1 MPVLWELLISLEI
14 GSLQFVKTSSHK
26 LSGCMVKPQAA
37 GRRKRMGET
46 FALAD
51 GGVRNPFSDF
61 KR

>member
-1 MPVLWELLISLEI
+1 MPVFWELLISLEI

-37 GRRKRMGET
+37 GRRERMGET

-51 GGVRNPFSDF
+51 GGVG
-61 KR
+61 